1 MKHFNLLNN
10 FRWFAT
16 IILLITLSVGQMWG
30 AVNGDLFERI
40 SAAPSANDEVI
51 FVNQAETYACGTTQN
66 TNNRTPVAITT
77 SSNQYI
83 YNSSNSV
90 QVFVVKTNTVGNA
103 THYGF
108 HTGSGYIYSASS
120 TNNYLKTNSTSA
132 STAPTSTSAW
142 SLSFSSNVLTAQ
154 NRGNTLYYLAFNG
167 TSYFSQYKEKQSK
180 PYLYKKVMS
189 APTAVAASSITT
201 SGATI
206 TITDATNVKYYELY
220 YSTSSDAPTASS
232 TATTTITNAKTKTLT
247 GLNAGTTYYLWARA
261 YSTSP
266 ARKTGWKALTGNSFT
281 TLAPSCDEN
290 PSIGNASLNGPFF

>member
-30 AVNGDLFERI
+30 VVNGDLFERI

-120 TNNYLKTNSTSA
+120 SKNNLKTNTTSA
-132 STAPTSTSAW
+132 STAPTTTSAW
-142 SLSFSSNVLTAQ
+142 SLAVSSSVFTAQ
-154 NRGNTLYYLAFNG
+154 NRGNTSYYLAFNG
-167 TSYFSQYKEKQSK
+167 TTIFSQYKTGQSK
-180 PYLYKKVMS
+180 PFIYKKVMS
-189 APTAVAASSITT
+189 APTAVAASNIT
-201 SGATI
+201 SNGAKI

-247 GLNAGTTYYLWARA
+247 GLNPSTRYYLWARA

-266 ARKTGWKALTGNSFT
+266 SRKTGWIALTGNSFT
-281 TLAPSCDEN
+281 TLAASCSADPSVG
-290 PSIGNASLNGPFF
+290 SVSLNGSFF